1 MDEQGRYVSVL
12 DRSAFAEEDQVFSLK
27 LTAQLTDGSFQTLSD
42 YTFEWKKDV
51 VSAAEKPTALDNS
64 DATPSKIEEEATSTT
79 TSSTVNSSLT
89 AGTTSST
96 SNSLTRSSSN
106 TIAGSSNG
114 STSVPSARV
123 STASKVSGT
132 ITVTNVNASSG
143 TFDVIISNVV
153 GSSSVQTVL
162 VPIWSDINGQDDLR
176 WYSATRQSNGT
187 YKVSVNKKD
196 HKDSTGQ
203 YHIHLYYQYSS
214 GRGPIVDAIPF
225 NLPVVQVQGKLQ
237 VQNVN
242 ASSGTFDV
250 IISNVVG
257 SSSVQTV
264 LVPIWSDING
274 QDDLRWYSATRQ
286 SNGTYKVSVNKKDH
300 KDSTGQ
306 YHIHLYYQYSSGR
319 GPIVDAIPFNLP
331 AAQVQGK
338 LQVQNVNAS
347 SGTFDVI
354 ISNVVG
360 SSSVQTVLVPIWS
373 DINGQDDLR
382 WYSAT
387 RQSNGTYKVSVN
399 KKDHKDSTGQYH
411 IHLYYQ
417 YSSGRGPIVDAI
429 PFNLPAAQV
438 QGKLQVQNVNA
449 ASGTFDVVISNVV
462 GSSNVQTVLVPIW
475 SDINGQDDLRWYS
488 ATRQSNGT
496 YKVSV
501 NKKDHKDST
510 GQYHIH
516 LYYQYSSGRG
526 PIVDAIPFN
535 LPAAQVQGKL
545 QVQNVNAASG
555 TFDVIIS
562 NVVGSSSVQT
572 VLVPI
577 WSDINGQDDLRWYS
591 ATRQPNGTY
600 KLSVNKK
607 DHKDSTGQYHI
618 HLYYQYSSGRGP
630 IVDAIPFNLP
640 AAQVQGKLQVQNV
653 NASSGTFDVI
663 ISNVVGSSSVQTV
676 LVPIWSDINGQ
687 DDLRW
692 YSATRQSNGTYKVS
706 VNKKDHKD
714 STGQYHI
721 HLYYQYSSGR
731 GPIVDGILFELPR
744 VSNSP
749 IVQIQNIDSDLGS
762 FEVNISQ
769 VAMVSQDQK
778 ILVPIWSDINGQDD
792 LRWYSAT
799 RQSDGTYKVSVNK
812 KDHKYS
818 IGKYHIHVY
827 YDSYGSKNIVAT
839 TTVNLPSSRSYT
851 VYIDP
856 GHGGRDSGASYGGV
870 HEKNLALSVA
880 NKLRDNLVQRGINVL
895 MTRDG
900 DYDVDFKTERSRMT
914 NESNADLFISIH
926 FNATGAGVSNSSGI
940 ETYWYQYDPEYQPK
954 INKEM
959 HNNPTRLAESEIL
972 ANKVQESLIKET
984 GAVNRGVRRETFAVL
999 RETAIPA
1006 ILVELGFMDNPS
1018 ELQVIK
1024 QDSYHT
1030 RLAKALAQGVMNW
1043 YGAVEGK

>member
-1 MDEQGRYVSVL
+1 MKKVVIFLLFFFALLSSERLILADMLNAPSSQVSSSQVAETGGQLSVVDEAGQIKAILSSIQGEIVGVTAQFSSETNSGITVTFSMDEQGRYVAVL

-27 LTAQLTDGSFQTLSD
+27 LTAQLTDGSFQVLSD
-42 YTFEWKKDV
+42 YSFEWKKDV
-51 VSAAEKPTALDNS
+51 VSAAEKPTTLDNS
-64 DATPSKIEEEATSTT
+64 DATPSKIEVEATSTT
-79 TSSTVNSSLT
+79 TSSTFNSSLT
-89 AGTTSST
+89 AGATSST

-132 ITVTNVNASSG
+132 ITVTNVNAAPG

-176 WYSATRQSNGT
+176 WYSATRQSDGT

-225 NLPVVQVQGKLQ
+225 NLPVAQVQGKIQ

-242 ASSGTFDV
+242 AESGTFDV

-286 SNGTYKVSVNKKDH
+286 SD
-300 KDSTGQ
+300 
-306 YHIHLYYQYSSGR
+306 
-319 GPIVDAIPFNLP
+319 
-331 AAQVQGK
+331 
-338 LQVQNVNAS
+338 
-347 SGTFDVI
+347 
-354 ISNVVG
+354 
-360 SSSVQTVLVPIWS
+360 
-373 DINGQDDLR
+373 
-382 WYSAT
+382 
-387 RQSNGTYKVSVN
+387 
-399 KKDHKDSTGQYH
+399 
-411 IHLYYQ
+411 
-417 YSSGRGPIVDAI
+417 
-429 PFNLPAAQV
+429 
-438 QGKLQVQNVNA
+438 
-449 ASGTFDVVISNVV
+449 
-462 GSSNVQTVLVPIW
+462 
-475 SDINGQDDLRWYS
+475 
-488 ATRQSNGT
+488 
-496 YKVSV
+496 
-501 NKKDHKDST
+501 
-510 GQYHIH
+510 
-516 LYYQYSSGRG
+516 
-526 PIVDAIPFN
+526 
-535 LPAAQVQGKL
+535 
-545 QVQNVNAASG
+545 
-555 TFDVIIS
+555 
-562 NVVGSSSVQT
+562 
-572 VLVPI
+572 
-577 WSDINGQDDLRWYS
+577 
-591 ATRQPNGTY
+591 
-600 KLSVNKK
+600 
-607 DHKDSTGQYHI
+607 
-618 HLYYQYSSGRGP
+618 
-630 IVDAIPFNLP
+630 
-640 AAQVQGKLQVQNV
+640 
-653 NASSGTFDVI
+653 
-663 ISNVVGSSSVQTV
+663 
-676 LVPIWSDINGQ
+676 
-687 DDLRW
+687 
-692 YSATRQSNGTYKVS
+692 GTYKVS

-769 VAMVSQDQK
+769 VAMVSKDQK

-818 IGKYHIHVY
+818 VGKYHIHVY

-870 HEKNLALSVA
+870 HEKNLALSVS
-880 NKLRDNLVQRGINVL
+880 NKLRENLLQYGINVL
-895 MTRDG
+895 MTRTG

-914 NESNADLFISIH
+914 NASNADLFISIH
-926 FNATGAGVSNSSGI
+926 FNATGAGVSNSTGI

>member
-1 MDEQGRYVSVL
+1 MFLHVKYIKEIFVKKVVIFLLFFFALLSSERLILADMLNAPSSQVSSSQVAETGGQLSVVDEAGQIKAILSSIQGEIVGVTAQFSSETNSGITVTFSMDEQGRYVAVL

-27 LTAQLTDGSFQTLSD
+27 LTAQLTDGSFQVLSD
-42 YTFEWKKDV
+42 YSFEWKKDV
-51 VSAAEKPTALDNS
+51 VSAAEKPTTLDNS
-64 DATPSKIEEEATSTT
+64 DATPSKIEVEATSTT
-79 TSSTVNSSLT
+79 TSSTFNSSLT
-89 AGTTSST
+89 AGATSST

-132 ITVTNVNASSG
+132 ITVTNVNAAPGTFDVIISNVVGSSSVQTVLVPIWSDINGQDDLRWYSATRQSDGTYKVSVNKKDHKDSTGQYHIHLYYQYSSGRGPIVDAIPFNLPVAQVQGKIQVQNVNAESG

-203 YHIHLYYQYSS
+203 YHIHLYYQYS
-214 GRGPIVDAIPF
+214 
-225 NLPVVQVQGKLQ
+225 N
-237 VQNVN
+237 
-242 ASSGTFDV
+242 
-250 IISNVVG
+250 
-257 SSSVQTV
+257 
-264 LVPIWSDING
+264 
-274 QDDLRWYSATRQ
+274 
-286 SNGTYKVSVNKKDH
+286 
-300 KDSTGQ
+300 
-306 YHIHLYYQYSSGR
+306 
-319 GPIVDAIPFNLP
+319 
-331 AAQVQGK
+331 
-338 LQVQNVNAS
+338 
-347 SGTFDVI
+347 
-354 ISNVVG
+354 
-360 SSSVQTVLVPIWS
+360 
-373 DINGQDDLR
+373 
-382 WYSAT
+382 
-387 RQSNGTYKVSVN
+387 
-399 KKDHKDSTGQYH
+399 
-411 IHLYYQ
+411 
-417 YSSGRGPIVDAI
+417 
-429 PFNLPAAQV
+429 
-438 QGKLQVQNVNA
+438 
-449 ASGTFDVVISNVV
+449 
-462 GSSNVQTVLVPIW
+462 
-475 SDINGQDDLRWYS
+475 
-488 ATRQSNGT
+488 
-496 YKVSV
+496 
-501 NKKDHKDST
+501 
-510 GQYHIH
+510 
-516 LYYQYSSGRG
+516 
-526 PIVDAIPFN
+526 
-535 LPAAQVQGKL
+535 
-545 QVQNVNAASG
+545 
-555 TFDVIIS
+555 
-562 NVVGSSSVQT
+562 
-572 VLVPI
+572 
-577 WSDINGQDDLRWYS
+577 
-591 ATRQPNGTY
+591 
-600 KLSVNKK
+600 
-607 DHKDSTGQYHI
+607 
-618 HLYYQYSSGRGP
+618 
-630 IVDAIPFNLP
+630 
-640 AAQVQGKLQVQNV
+640 
-653 NASSGTFDVI
+653 
-663 ISNVVGSSSVQTV
+663 
-676 LVPIWSDINGQ
+676 
-687 DDLRW
+687 
-692 YSATRQSNGTYKVS
+692 
-706 VNKKDHKD
+706 
-714 STGQYHI
+714 
-721 HLYYQYSSGR
+721 GR

-769 VAMVSQDQK
+769 VAMVSKDQK

-818 IGKYHIHVY
+818 VGKYHIHVY

-870 HEKNLALSVA
+870 HEKNLALSVS
-880 NKLRDNLVQRGINVL
+880 NKLRENLLQYGINVL
-895 MTRDG
+895 MTRTG

-914 NESNADLFISIH
+914 NASNADLFISIH
-926 FNATGAGVSNSSGI
+926 FNATGAGVSNSTGI